1 LISDVR
7 QSSPGRYGL
16 GEFFCG
22 KIRHFSTISTGFST
36 HFAKKPKKKRGKAL
50 FYRKTVWKTRVK
62 LWNTHFLPKNLW
74 KTTRFSSA
82 APQTEE
88 RCL

>member
-1 LISDVR
+1 VR

-16 GEFFCG
+16 EEFFCG

-36 HFAKKPKKKRGKAL
+36 HFAEKPKKKREKAL

-74 KTTRFSSA
+74 KTTHFSPT